1 MNSYYPPDHMYNVPT
16 RHYQLP
22 HQSSSVG
29 MGKPADSHTERWGS
43 GNLTPPYHMPASS
56 SWGNYGKKQQ
66 VHQRLPPTP
75 PSYSLFSPS
84 TSNNQYNI
92 IENDYHE
99 QELLP
104 PVQNTPLSPPVSEG
118 FLSQDLASQDPNQAW
133 LHPYEAKSESTNNIP
148 LLGSSPLMVNSY
160 NTNIS
165 GMLHMPPSGENRKS
179 SAEDLSCRLAQRK
192 KRRLTEPGDANY
204 HCQTCG
210 KYFSRIWNYNAH
222 RETHDPTR
230 PKPHICQIASCQK
243 AFVRRTDLTRHIQCV
258 CLTFFFLL
266 NSFS

>member
-1 MNSYYPPDHMYNVPT
+1 MYNVPT
-16 RHYQLP
+16 RHYHHSP
-22 HQSSSVG
+22 SIG
-29 MGKPADSHTERWGS
+29 MCKPGDNQGERWGS
-43 GNLTPPYHMPASS
+43 GNLTPPYHMHASG
-56 SWGNYGKKQQ
+56 SWGSYGKKQPAQ
-66 VHQRLPPTP
+66 QRLPPTP

-84 TSNNQYNI
+84 TSSSQYSI
-92 IENDYHE
+92 MENDYQE

-133 LHPYEAKSESTNNIP
+133 LHPYGAKSEPPNVP
-148 LLGSSPLMVNSY
+148 LLDSSPLMVNSY
-160 NTNIS
+160 NPTNI
-165 GMLHMPPSGENRKS
+165 GMLHVPPSGEGRKS
-179 SAEDLSCRLAQRK
+179 SSETISSDLSCRMAQRK
-192 KRRLTEPGDANY
+192 KRRLTEPGEANY

-258 CLTFFFLL
+258 CITFVKQT
-266 NSFS
+266 

>member
-1 MNSYYPPDHMYNVPT
+1 MYNVHT

-22 HQSSSVG
+22 HHSPSIG
-29 MGKPADSHTERWGS
+29 MSKPGDSQNERWGS

-56 SWGNYGKKQQ
+56 SWGSYGKKQSVQ
-66 VHQRLPPTP
+66 QRLPPTP

-84 TSNNQYNI
+84 PSTNQYNI
-92 IENDYHE
+92 IENDYQE

-118 FLSQDLASQDPNQAW
+118 YLSQDLANQDPNQAW
-133 LHPYEAKSESTNNIP
+133 LHSYGAKSES
-148 LLGSSPLMVNSY
+148 LLDSSPLLNSY
-160 NTNIS
+160 NPTNIT
-165 GMLHMPPSGENRKS
+165 GILHMQPGGEGRKS
-179 SAEDLSCRLAQRK
+179 STETISSDLSCRLAQRK
-192 KRRLTEPGDANY
+192 KRRLTEPGEANY

-258 CLTFFFLL
+258 GFTFVR
-266 NSFS
+266 